1 MQRFAT
7 AAVHAADTA
16 AVPNALLTQRSSRSP
31 LLKPSTPTNRT
42 APPRART
49 SVTPPWDLRQHAAPP
64 HRCCRAFA
72 LAQGRSEYIRAPA
85 SPLHRPCAP
94 PLQHYAFNGNAF
106 NPDASTITEYRELSQ
121 CSEGPLWQGS
131 NADEIGQLA
140 QGYGAVKGINTMFL
154 IPKSAIPQNCKPTYL
169 RVVSAF
175 RPKKA
180 NPRRVR

>member
-1 MQRFAT
+1 
-7 AAVHAADTA
+7 
-16 AVPNALLTQRSSRSP
+16 
-31 LLKPSTPTNRT
+31 LLKDARSTS
-42 APPRART
+42 A
-49 SVTPPWDLRQHAAPP
+49 
-64 HRCCRAFA
+64 
-72 LAQGRSEYIRAPA
+72 
-85 SPLHRPCAP
+85 PLHRPCAP